1 MPLHPQA
8 KFITDFVAGLGN
20 KPFEEDTPQNARD
33 SRAAM
38 QAPST
43 VPIHSM
49 VDIDAGG
56 VPARLYRPNDSGDL
70 PLLVYYH
77 GGGWVLGSVESHDSV
92 CRALCMQT
100 PCAVLSVDYRLAPEH
115 PFPAPLDD
123 CVTATEWAYRNAASF
138 GCDPM
143 RIAVGGD
150 SAGGNIAAA
159 IVNMRVVPTVYQ
171 LLIYPVTDCNLG
183 HPSHQENKDGPFLT
197 HAGMRWF
204 VHHYTA
210 GTNTSLDDPRLSP
223 LFENEATLAAAPPT
237 CVITAEFD
245 PLRDE
250 GDAYAAKLSSLGVP
264 VSHVRFSGQ
273 FHGFVSLADFVDDG
287 KAAISL
293 SSSLLRAA
301 FAPPQVG

>member
-20 KPFEEDTPQNARD
+20 KPFEDDTPQNARE

-43 VPIHSM
+43 VPIHKM
-49 VDIDAGG
+49 TDIDAGG
-56 VPARLYRPNDSGDL
+56 VPARLYKPNDDPNL

-100 PCAVLSVDYRLAPEH
+100 PFAVLSVDYRLAPEA
-115 PFPAPLDD
+115 PFPAPLVD
-123 CVTATEWAYRNAASF
+123 CVTATRWAHDNAAAI
-138 GCDPM
+138 GCDPG

-159 IVNMRVVPTVYQ
+159 IANMQAIPAVYQ

-197 HAGMRWF
+197 HAGMKWF
-204 VHHYTA
+204 VHHYVS
-210 GTNTSLDDPRLSP
+210 GTNASLDDPRLSP
-223 LFENEATLAAAPPT
+223 MFESDANLSAAPPA

-250 GDAYAAKLSSLGVP
+250 GDAYAAKLARLGVP
-264 VSHVRFSGQ
+264 VSHIRFSGQ

-287 KAAISL
+287 KAAL
-293 SSSLLRAA
+293 SMSASLLRAA
-301 FAPPQVG
+301 FNPPVL

>member
-8 KFITDFVAGLGN
+8 KFITDFVASLGH
-20 KPFEEDTPQNARD
+20 KPFEDDTPQNARET
-33 SRAAM
+33 RAAM

-43 VPIHSM
+43 VPIHKM
-49 VDIDAGG
+49 TDIDAGG
-56 VPARLYRPNDSGDL
+56 VPARLYKPNDEPNL

-92 CRALCMQT
+92 CRAICMQA

-115 PFPAPLDD
+115 PFPTPLVD
-123 CVTATEWAYRNAASF
+123 CVNATRWAHLNASSI
-138 GCDPM
+138 GCDPA
-143 RIAVGGD
+143 RIAIGGD

-159 IVNMRVVPTVYQ
+159 IANMQVIPATYQ

-183 HPSHQENKDGPFLT
+183 HPSHRENKDGPFLT
-197 HAGMRWF
+197 HAGMKWF
-204 VHHYTA
+204 VQHYVSDGGA
-210 GTNTSLDDPRLSP
+210 SLDDPRLSP
-223 LFENEATLAAAPPT
+223 LFESDANLAAVPPT

-250 GDAYAAKLSSLGVP
+250 GDAYAAKLASLGVP
-264 VSHVRFSGQ
+264 VSHIRFSGQ

-287 KAAISL
+287 KAAISM
-293 SSSLLRAA
+293 SASLLRSA
-301 FAPPQVG
+301 FNPPQLT

>member
-8 KFITDFVAGLGN
+8 KFITDFVASLGH
-20 KPFEEDTPQNARD
+20 KPFEDDTPQNARET
-33 SRAAM
+33 RAAM

-43 VPIHSM
+43 VPIHKM
-49 VDIDAGG
+49 TDIDAGG
-56 VPARLYRPNDSGDL
+56 VPARLYKPNDEPNL

-92 CRALCMQT
+92 CRAICMQA

-115 PFPAPLDD
+115 PFPTPLVD
-123 CVTATEWAYRNAASF
+123 CVNATRWAHLNASSI
-138 GCDPM
+138 GCDPA
-143 RIAVGGD
+143 RIAIGGD

-159 IVNMRVVPTVYQ
+159 IANMQVIPATYQ

-183 HPSHQENKDGPFLT
+183 HPSHRENKDGPFLT
-197 HAGMRWF
+197 HAGMKWF
-204 VHHYTA
+204 VQHYVSDGGA
-210 GTNTSLDDPRLSP
+210 SLDDPRLSP
-223 LFENEATLAAAPPT
+223 LFESDANLAAVPPT

-264 VSHVRFSGQ
+264 VSHIRFSGQ

-287 KAAISL
+287 KAAISM
-293 SSSLLRAA
+293 SASLLRSA
-301 FAPPQVG
+301 FNPPQLT

>member
-20 KPFEEDTPQNARD
+20 KPFEDDTPQNARE

-43 VPIHSM
+43 LPIHKM
-49 VDIDAGG
+49 TDIDAGG
-56 VPARLYRPNDSGDL
+56 VPARLYKPNDESNL

-92 CRALCMQT
+92 CRAICMQT

-115 PFPAPLDD
+115 PFPTPLVD
-123 CVTATEWAYRNAASF
+123 CVNATRWAHLNAASL
-138 GCDPM
+138 GCDPN
-143 RIAVGGD
+143 RIAIGGD

-159 IVNMRVVPTVYQ
+159 IANMQVIPAAYQ

-183 HPSHQENKDGPFLT
+183 HASHRENKDGPFLT
-197 HAGMRWF
+197 HAGMKWF
-204 VHHYTA
+204 VHHYVSDT
-210 GTNTSLDDPRLSP
+210 GTSLDDPRLSP
-223 LFENEATLAAAPPT
+223 LFESDANLAAAPPT

-250 GDAYAAKLSSLGVP
+250 GDAYAAKLASLGVP
-264 VSHVRFSGQ
+264 VSHIRFSGQ

-287 KAAISL
+287 KAAISM
-293 SSSLLRAA
+293 SASLLRAA
-301 FAPPQVG
+301 FNPPQLG